1 MSGFVLCWLHF
12 EENMT
17 KLLDMIKAMHDK
29 VEVQVKLISL
39 RYIVHVGM
47 VTIYSSVTSL
57 HLITLDGFGVH

>member
-47 VTIYSSVTSL
+47 VTSSVTSL